1 MGRSKNSYN
10 LLLQLWPLGRVLNWL
25 GNRPLVGPLLKPCF
39 SGDGNAATIIPV
51 QEAIRGTESVVLP
64 LELLVPFVSR
74 ASQRFILVECMCRKG
89 ENCQTYPHQIGCLF
103 LGDGAA
109 EINPSLGRKVDPDQA
124 LAHARQAMEAKLVPL
139 VVHSSFD
146 TWMLGIPYRR
156 TLAVCFCCDCCC
168 SVRQGLRLG
177 PPAFWDTVVR
187 LPGLTVV
194 VDPGCTGCGRCTGL
208 CPVGAIS
215 LEDGRVHIGEVCK
228 GCGRCAAQC
237 PAGAISLHLAPG
249 VDVSGQLLADIEQRT
264 NIGPKK

>member
-1 MGRSKNSYN
+1 
-10 LLLQLWPLGRVLNWL
+10 
-25 GNRPLVGPLLKPCF
+25 
-39 SGDGNAATIIPV
+39 
-51 QEAIRGTESVVLP
+51 
-64 LELLVPFVSR
+64 
-74 ASQRFILVECMCRKG
+74 MCRKG